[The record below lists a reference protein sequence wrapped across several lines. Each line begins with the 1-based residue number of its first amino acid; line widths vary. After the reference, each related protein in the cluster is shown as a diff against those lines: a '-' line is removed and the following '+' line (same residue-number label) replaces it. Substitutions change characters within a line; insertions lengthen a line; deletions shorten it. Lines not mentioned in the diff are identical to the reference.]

1 MRTNKRR
8 LTRPERTIGL
18 CGLALYALSL
28 VPRWGWLTTPAA
40 RLGDIGRLPGST
52 GNFNAYFGYGWPLEI
67 AIALGLGVSVI
78 VLGRKLVALRP
89 PRFVYLFSGALIT
102 ALVIVSLM
110 QGPTETG
117 FENVRGVEV
126 GRGPLLG
133 VALIP
138 SVLILLAGAG
148 FAKGHHRARGRR
160 RYRSGKPG

>member
-1 MRTNKRR
+1 MGTNRRR

-28 VPRWGWLTTPAA
+28 VPRWGWLTTPSA
-40 RLGDIGRLPGST
+40 RLGDIGRLPGTT
-52 GNFNAYFGYGWPLEI
+52 GNFNAYFGYGWPLEL
-67 AIALGLGVSVI
+67 AIALGVGVSVI
-78 VLGRKLVALRP
+78 VLGRKLVALQP
-89 PRFVYLFSGALIT
+89 PRFVYLLSGVLIT
-102 ALVIVSLM
+102 VLVMIALT

-138 SVLILLAGAG
+138 SLLILLAGVG
-148 FAKGHHRARGRR
+148 FARGRQRAGGR
-160 RYRSGKPG
+160 R